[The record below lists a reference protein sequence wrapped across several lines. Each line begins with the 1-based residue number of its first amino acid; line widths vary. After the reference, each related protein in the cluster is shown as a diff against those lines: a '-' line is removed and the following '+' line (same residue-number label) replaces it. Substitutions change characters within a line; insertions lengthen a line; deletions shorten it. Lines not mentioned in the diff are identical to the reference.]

1 MDQPVA
7 VDDLAPEPWRN
18 GRGVTRTVAVDAA
31 GADWRWRISLAD
43 LSGTAPFSRFPGLN
57 RSAVL
62 VRGSGLVLTVDGN
75 GSELERPGQQLDF
88 AGESDVWAATPGG
101 PARLWNVMTRR
112 GAAHAELRWLTQ
124 PAVLLD
130 AGLRV
135 LLAVDATCRARC
147 GPVEVRVEPGHYW
160 IPPESAL
167 LQVEPGPA
175 GGLLSTRIAA
185 DAGLKPD

>member
-1 MDQPVA
+1 MNQPVA
-7 VDDLAPEPWRN
+7 IDSLPAEPWRN
-18 GRGVTRTVAVDAA
+18 GRGITRTVAVDTA

-43 LSGTAPFSRFPGLN
+43 LSGTAPFSRFPGLD

-62 VRGSGLVLTVDGN
+62 VRGTGLALTVDGDSN
-75 GSELERPGQQLDF
+75 ELERPGQQLDF

-112 GAAHAELRWLTQ
+112 GAARAELRWLTR

-135 LLAVDATCRARC
+135 LLAVDAACRVRC

-160 IPPESAL
+160 IPPDGEL
-167 LQVEPGPA
+167 LQVEPGSG
-175 GGLLSTRIAA
+175 GGLLSTRIAV